1 MNGVDEYT
9 KDDLTDKVTNLE
21 RENKK
26 LKKMLK
32 KSWDTP
38 KDPWKQGDWKEEEDL
53 GELEEQLDLPLN
65 LDYDMMDNGAQVCKT
80 HEPYEFNHKNSH
92 FLINY
97 LMVKLILFVVFRM
110 TSTLQQI
117 TCQCQLMRKI
127 RKLWIMMLYTKVKI
141 LPPQNL
147 FPGILGTKT

>member
-65 LDYDMMDNGAQVCKT
+65 LDYDMMDKGAQVCKT
-80 HEPYEFNHKNSH
+80 HEPYEFSQKNSH
-92 FLINY
+92 FLIN
-97 LMVKLILFVVFRM
+97 
-110 TSTLQQI
+110 
-117 TCQCQLMRKI
+117 
-127 RKLWIMMLYTKVKI
+127 
-141 LPPQNL
+141 
-147 FPGILGTKT
+147 